1 MGFDLASVLKNVP
14 ESGTSDGRERIE
26 YIGLDKLR
34 DDPNNFYSLDGIEEL
49 AENIEFAGL
58 QQPVRVRRDAEHS
71 GEYIIVSG
79 HRRTAAMRKIVEDG
93 NKAFETVPC
102 IVEADGGSEA
112 LRELRLIYANSDTR
126 RMSSADISKQAER
139 VEALLYQLK
148 EEGVEF
154 PGRMRDHVAEACK
167 VSKSKLSRL
176 KVIRD
181 KLAPDIYAGYY
192 ERGKLPEDTAYE
204 LAKLPADTQRVIV
217 DRATRKD
224 RDDIRYLYSSRV
236 KDQGADIQRFSKMAC
251 RCEQGGPCVNVPNMV
266 DKLYSNG
273 RRGYTHCGSGCCYD
287 CDELAT
293 CSKCCSR
300 MAVVKAQKKAE
311 KKEAKA
317 AEAAVQAERDRPAVD
332 ALRLMW
338 SRMGEACKRAGV
350 DYNEVCDKAGIYGSL
365 PPRSATPLLDGGGK
379 LTADTW
385 PPFGCV
391 IGRDTIARLVK
402 LADLLGCSLDYL
414 FGRDV
419 PESGTSTAEPKW
431 QTGEPP
437 ENGNY
442 LVRYRAADDNETA
455 PDFTGICIY
464 YDGAWALP
472 TDAVV
477 TAWYRVPRKNN
488 SDCSEWR
495 EVVDATD

>member
-49 AENIEFAGL
+49 AGNIEFAGL

-192 ERGKLPEDTAYE
+192 DKGLIKEDPAYE
-204 LAKLPADTQRVIV
+204 LARLPVDVQRSII
-217 DRATRKD
+217 DRATRENRKD
-224 RDDIRYLYSSRV
+224 IKYLRADEIKNQG
-236 KDQGADIQRFSKMAC
+236 KDALRFNKMVC
-251 RCEQGGPCVNVPNMV
+251 RCEQGGTCVNVPNLME
-266 DKLYSNG
+266 KLYGANSW
-273 RRGYTHCGSGCCYD
+273 RGYQHCGYGCCYD
-287 CDELAT
+287 CDDLAT
-293 CSKCCSR
+293 CSKSCSR
-300 MAVVKAQKKAE
+300 MAAVKAQKKSE
-311 KKEAKA
+311 RKEAKA
-317 AEAAVQAERDRPAVD
+317 AEAAAQAERDRPKVD
-332 ALRLMW
+332 ALRFLW
-338 SRMGEACKRAGV
+338 NRMGEACKRAGV
-350 DYNEVCDKAGIYGSL
+350 DYNEVCDEAKLYGVVSHET
-365 PPRSATPLLDGGGK
+365 AEALLNGGGK
-379 LTADTW
+379 LEAGTW
-385 PPFGCV
+385 TPFGAS
-391 IGRDTIARLVK
+391 ITIHDVNHLVK

-419 PESGTSTAEPKW
+419 PESGTGTAEPRW
-431 QTGEPP
+431 IAGRPATDPETGEI
-437 ENGNY
+437 
-442 LVRYRAADDNETA
+442 V
-455 PDFTGICIY
+455 
-464 YDGAWALP
+464 
-472 TDAVV
+472 
-477 TAWYRVPRKNN
+477 
-488 SDCSEWR
+488 
-495 EVVDATD
+495 

>member
-26 YIGLDKLR
+26 YIGLDKLH

-79 HRRTAAMRKIVEDG
+79 HRRTAAMRKIVEEG

-251 RCEQGGPCVNVPNMV
+251 RCEQGGTCVNVPNLV

-273 RRGYTHCGSGCCYD
+273 WRGYTHCGSGCCYD
-287 CDELAT
+287 CDELTT
-293 CSKCCSR
+293 CSKGCSR
-300 MAVVKAQKKAE
+300 MAEVKAQKKAE

-317 AEAAVQAERDRPAVD
+317 AEAAAQAERDMPTVD

-379 LTADTW
+379 LEVSSR
-385 PPFGCV
+385 PPFGYV
-391 IGRDTIARLVK
+391 VSLRDIKVLVK

-419 PESGTSTAEPKW
+419 PESGTGTAEPKW

-437 ENGNY
+437 EDGEYIIRFDGPGEHGIDLARYKNGRFIGY
-442 LVRYRAADDNETA
+442 EVYTA
-455 PDFTGICIY
+455 IDWFP
-464 YDGAWALP
+464 LP
-472 TDAVV
+472 QD
-477 TAWYRVPRKNN
+477 R
-488 SDCSEWR
+488 
-495 EVVDATD
+495 

>member
-14 ESGTSDGRERIE
+14 DQGTSDGRERIE

-49 AENIEFAGL
+49 AGNIEFAGL

-204 LAKLPADTQRVIV
+204 LAKLPVDTQRVIV
-217 DRATRKD
+217 DRATQKD
-224 RDDIRYLYSSRV
+224 RDDIKYLYSSRV
-236 KDQGADIQRFSKMAC
+236 KSQGEDIKRFSKMVC
-251 RCEQGGPCVNVPNMV
+251 RCEQGGTCVNVPNLT

-273 RRGYTHCGSGCCYD
+273 WRGYTHCGSGCCYD

-300 MAVVKAQKKAE
+300 MAEVKVQRKAE
-311 KKEAKA
+311 RKEAKA
-317 AEAAVQAERDRPAVD
+317 AEAAAQAERDKPAVD

-338 SRMGEACKRAGV
+338 NRMGEACKRAGV
-350 DYNEVCDKAGIYGSL
+350 DYNEVCDEANIYSPL
-365 PPRSATPLLDGGGK
+365 PPQAAAPLLNGTGK
-379 LTADTW
+379 LTAATR
-385 PPFGCV
+385 PPFGYV
-391 IGRDTIARLVK
+391 IGRVGMAELVK

-419 PESGTSTAEPKW
+419 
-431 QTGEPP
+431 
-437 ENGNY
+437 
-442 LVRYRAADDNETA
+442 RYDIKIVTR
-455 PDFTGICIY
+455 
-464 YDGAWALP
+464 DGKQHKL
-472 TDAVV
+472 
-477 TAWYRVPRKNN
+477 
-488 SDCSEWR
+488 
-495 EVVDATD
+495 

>member
-26 YIGLDKLR
+26 YIGLDKLH

-79 HRRTAAMRKIVEDG
+79 HRRTAAMRK
-93 NKAFETVPC
+93 

-217 DRATRKD
+217 DRATQKN

-236 KDQGADIQRFSKMAC
+236 KEQGEDIQRFSKMVC
-251 RCEQGGPCVNVPNMV
+251 RCEQGGTCVNVPNMM

-273 RRGYTHCGSGCCYD
+273 WRGYTHCGSGCCYD

-350 DYNEVCDKAGIYGSL
+350 DYNEVCDKAGIYCPL
-365 PPRSATPLLDGGGK
+365 PPQSATPLLDGGGK
-379 LTADTW
+379 LTADTRL
-385 PPFGCV
+385 PFGYIV
-391 IGRDTIARLVK
+391 DRNTIAHLVK

-419 PESGTSTAEPKW
+419 PESGTGTAEPKW

-437 ENGNY
+437 EEGEY
-442 LVRYRAADDNETA
+442 LVKYRAADDDEA
-455 PDFTGICIY
+455 EYPDLSDVRTFCG
-464 YDGAWALP
+464 GVWSLP
-472 TDAVV
+472 ADAVV
-477 TAWYRVPRKNN
+477 TAWYRVPRK
-488 SDCSEWR
+488 R
-495 EVVDATD
+495 

>member
-26 YIGLDKLR
+26 YIGLDKLH

-204 LAKLPADTQRVIV
+204 LAKLPVDTQRVIV
-217 DRATRKD
+217 DRATQKD
-224 RDDIRYLYSSRV
+224 RDDIRYLYSSSV
-236 KDQGADIQRFSKMAC
+236 KNQGADIQRFSKMVC
-251 RCEQGGPCVNVPNMV
+251 RCEQGRTCVNVPNMV
-266 DKLYSNG
+266 DKLYSTG
-273 RRGYTHCGSGCCYD
+273 WRGYTHCGSGCCYD

-300 MAVVKAQKKAE
+300 MAEVKAQRKAE
-311 KKEAKA
+311 KKEVKA
-317 AEAAVQAERDRPAVD
+317 AETAAQAERDRPMID
-332 ALRLMW
+332 SLRLLW
-338 SRMGEACKRAGV
+338 NRMGEACKRAGV
-350 DYNEVCDKAGIYGSL
+350 NYEEICHKAGLCTVLS
-365 PPRSATPLLDGGGK
+365 RTPTDMRLNGEGPIK
-379 LTADTW
+379 ADDW
-385 PPFGCV
+385 PPFGSAV
-391 IGRDTIARLVK
+391 SIYNARSMVK

-419 PESGTSTAEPKW
+419 PESGSGTAEPKW
-431 QTGEPP
+431 IAGRPTKPGVYLTKFHPLDDDLLLADIQTVYADGSFSLGDVDVVAWYPIPP
-437 ENGNY
+437 E
-442 LVRYRAADDNETA
+442 V
-455 PDFTGICIY
+455 
-464 YDGAWALP
+464 
-472 TDAVV
+472 
-477 TAWYRVPRKNN
+477 
-488 SDCSEWR
+488 
-495 EVVDATD
+495 

>member
-14 ESGTSDGRERIE
+14 ESGTGDGRERIE
-26 YIGLDKLR
+26 YIGLDKLH

-49 AENIEFAGL
+49 AGNIEFAGL

-102 IVEADGGSEA
+102 IVEAEGGSEA

-217 DRATRKD
+217 DRATQKD

-236 KDQGADIQRFSKMAC
+236 KSQGEDIKRFSKMVC
-251 RCEQGGPCVNVPNMV
+251 RCEQGGTCVNVSNMV

-273 RRGYTHCGSGCCYD
+273 WRGYTHCGSGCCYD

-300 MAVVKAQKKAE
+300 MAEVKAQRKAE
-311 KKEAKA
+311 IKEAKA
-317 AEAAVQAERDRPAVD
+317 AEAAAQAEIDQPVID

-338 SRMGEACKRAGV
+338 NRMGEACKKAGV
-350 DYNEVCDKAGIYGSL
+350 DYNEVCDEADIYGPL
-365 PPRSATPLLDGGGK
+365 PPQKASPLLNGTGK
-379 LTADTW
+379 LTADSRS
-385 PPFGCV
+385 PFGYAVGSC
-391 IGRDTIARLVK
+391 DIARLVK

-419 PESGTSTAEPKW
+419 PESGTGTAEPKW

-437 ENGNY
+437 EDGEYIIRFDGPGEHGIDLARYKNGRFIGY
-442 LVRYRAADDNETA
+442 EVYTA
-455 PDFTGICIY
+455 IDWCP
-464 YDGAWALP
+464 LP
-472 TDAVV
+472 QD
-477 TAWYRVPRKNN
+477 R
-488 SDCSEWR
+488 
-495 EVVDATD
+495 

>member
-14 ESGTSDGRERIE
+14 DSGTSDGRERIE
-26 YIGLDKLR
+26 YIGLDRLH

-102 IVEADGGSEA
+102 IIEAEGGSEA

-204 LAKLPADTQRVIV
+204 LAKLPVDTQRVIV

-224 RDDIRYLYSSRV
+224 RDDIRYLYSNRV
-236 KDQGADIQRFSKMAC
+236 KDQGADIQRLSKMVC
-251 RCEQGGPCVNVPNMV
+251 RCEQGGTCINIPNLT

-273 RRGYTHCGSGCCYD
+273 WRGYSHCGSGCCYD

-300 MAVVKAQKKAE
+300 MAEVKAQKKAE
-311 KKEAKA
+311 RKEARA
-317 AEAAVQAERDRPAVD
+317 AEAAAQAKRDKPKID
-332 ALRLMW
+332 ALRFLW
-338 SRMGEACKRAGV
+338 NRMGEACKRAGV
-350 DYNEVCDKAGIYGSL
+350 DYNETCDDAKLYGVVSRETAESL
-365 PPRSATPLLDGGGK
+365 LNGSGK
-379 LTADTW
+379 LEASSWT
-385 PPFGCV
+385 PFGTSITV
-391 IGRDTIARLVK
+391 HDVNHLVK

-419 PESGTSTAEPKW
+419 PESGTGTAEPKW
-431 QTGEPP
+431 IAGRPTKPGVYLTKFHPLDDDLVLADVQTVYADGSFSLGDVEVVAWYPIPP
-437 ENGNY
+437 E
-442 LVRYRAADDNETA
+442 V
-455 PDFTGICIY
+455 
-464 YDGAWALP
+464 
-472 TDAVV
+472 
-477 TAWYRVPRKNN
+477 
-488 SDCSEWR
+488 
-495 EVVDATD
+495 

>member
-14 ESGTSDGRERIE
+14 DSGTGDGRERIE
-26 YIGLDKLR
+26 YIGLDKLH
-34 DDPNNFYSLDGIEEL
+34 DDPNNFYSLDGIEGL

-112 LRELRLIYANSDTR
+112 LRELRLIYANSNTR
-126 RMSSADISKQAER
+126 LMTSADISKQAER

-154 PGRMRDHVAEACK
+154 PGRMRDHVAKACK

-236 KDQGADIQRFSKMAC
+236 KEQGEDIQRFSKMVC
-251 RCEQGGPCVNVPNMV
+251 RCEQGGTCVNVPNLM
-266 DKLYSNG
+266 DKLYDTRG
-273 RRGYTHCGSGCCYD
+273 WRGYTHCGSSCCYD

-300 MAVVKAQKKAE
+300 MAAVKAQKKAE
-311 KKEAKA
+311 RKEAKA
-317 AEAAVQAERDRPAVD
+317 AETAAQAERDRPKVD
-332 ALRLMW
+332 ALRLLW
-338 SRMGEACKRAGV
+338 NRMGEACKRAGV
-350 DYNEVCDKAGIYGSL
+350 DYTEVCSEADIYSPL
-365 PPRSATPLLDGGGK
+365 PPKDATALLNGAGK
-379 LTADTW
+379 LAVDGR
-385 PPFGCV
+385 PPFGYV
-391 IGRDTIARLVK
+391 VSLRDIKVLVK

-419 PESGTSTAEPKW
+419 PESGAGTAEPKW
-431 QTGEPP
+431 IAGRPTKPGVYLTKFHPLDDDLVLADVQTVYADGSFSLGDVDVIAWYPIPP
-437 ENGNY
+437 E
-442 LVRYRAADDNETA
+442 V
-455 PDFTGICIY
+455 
-464 YDGAWALP
+464 
-472 TDAVV
+472 
-477 TAWYRVPRKNN
+477 
-488 SDCSEWR
+488 
-495 EVVDATD
+495 

>member
-14 ESGTSDGRERIE
+14 DSGTNDGRERIE
-26 YIGLDKLR
+26 YIGLDKLH

-192 ERGKLPEDTAYE
+192 EKGKLPEDTAYE
-204 LAKLPADTQRVIV
+204 LAKLPVDTQRVIV

-224 RDDIRYLYSSRV
+224 RDDIRYLYSNRV

-251 RCEQGGPCVNVPNMV
+251 RCEQGGTCVNVPNMV

-273 RRGYTHCGSGCCYD
+273 WRGYTHCGSGCCYD

-300 MAVVKAQKKAE
+300 MAEAKAQKKTE

-317 AEAAVQAERDRPAVD
+317 AEAAAQAERDRPAVD
-332 ALRLMW
+332 ALRLLW
-338 SRMGEACKRAGV
+338 NRMGEACKSAGL
-350 DYNEVCDKAGIYGSL
+350 DYNEVCDKAGIYCPL
-365 PPRSATPLLDGGGK
+365 PPQSATPLLDGGGK
-379 LTADTW
+379 LTADTR
-385 PPFGCV
+385 PPFGYFV
-391 IGRDTIARLVK
+391 DRNAIAHLVK
-402 LADLLGCSLDYL
+402 LADLLDCSLDYL
-414 FGRDV
+414 FGRNV
-419 PESGTSTAEPKW
+419 PYSGTGTNYFCAD
-431 QTGEPP
+431 GE
-437 ENGNY
+437 
-442 LVRYRAADDNETA
+442 
-455 PDFTGICIY
+455 
-464 YDGAWALP
+464 
-472 TDAVV
+472 
-477 TAWYRVPRKNN
+477 RKNG
-488 SDCSEWR
+488 
-495 EVVDATD
+495 

>member
-14 ESGTSDGRERIE
+14 DQGTSDGRERIE
-26 YIGLDKLR
+26 YIGLDKLH

-49 AENIEFAGL
+49 AGNIEFAGL

-192 ERGKLPEDTAYE
+192 EKGLIKEDPAYE
-204 LAKLPADTQRVIV
+204 LARLPVDVQHSIV
-217 DRATRKD
+217 DRATRTD
-224 RDDIRYLYSSRV
+224 RRGIRYLGADKI
-236 KDQGADIQRFSKMAC
+236 KDQGKDIKRFSKMAC
-251 RCEQGGPCVNVPNMV
+251 RCEQGGTCVNVPNML

-273 RRGYTHCGSGCCYD
+273 WRGYTHCGSGCCYD
-287 CDELAT
+287 CNELAT

-300 MAVVKAQKKAE
+300 MAEVKAQQKAE
-311 KKEAKA
+311 RKEAKA
-317 AEAAVQAERDRPAVD
+317 ASDAAQAERDRPKVD

-338 SRMGEACKRAGV
+338 SRMGEACKQAGV
-350 DYNEVCDKAGIYGSL
+350 DYNEVCDKADIYGPL
-365 PPRSATPLLDGGGK
+365 FPQNATPLLNGTGK
-379 LTADTW
+379 LTADTR
-385 PPFGCV
+385 PPFGYV
-391 IGRDTIARLVK
+391 IGREGIASLVK

-419 PESGTSTAEPKW
+419 PESGTAAAEPKW
-431 QTGEPP
+431 IAGRPTKPGVYLTKFHPLDDDLVLADIQTVYADGSFSLGDVDVVAWYPIPP
-437 ENGNY
+437 E
-442 LVRYRAADDNETA
+442 V
-455 PDFTGICIY
+455 
-464 YDGAWALP
+464 
-472 TDAVV
+472 
-477 TAWYRVPRKNN
+477 
-488 SDCSEWR
+488 
-495 EVVDATD
+495 

>member
-14 ESGTSDGRERIE
+14 DSGTSDGRERIE

-176 KVIRD
+176 KVIRN

-192 ERGKLPEDTAYE
+192 EKGKLPEDTAYE
-204 LAKLPADTQRVIV
+204 LAKLPAGVQRDIV

-236 KDQGADIQRFSKMAC
+236 KEQGKDIQRLSKMVC
-251 RCEQGGPCVNVPNMV
+251 RCEQGGTCVNVPNMV

-273 RRGYTHCGSGCCYD
+273 WRGYTHCDSGCCYD

-300 MAVVKAQKKAE
+300 MAGVKAQRKAE
-311 KKEAKA
+311 RKEAKA
-317 AEAAVQAERDRPAVD
+317 ASDAAQAERDRPKVD

-350 DYNEVCDKAGIYGSL
+350 NYEEICHKAGLCTVLS
-365 PPRSATPLLDGGGK
+365 RTPTDMRLNGEGPIK
-379 LTADTW
+379 ADDW
-385 PPFGCV
+385 PPFGSAV
-391 IGRDTIARLVK
+391 SIYNARRMVK

-419 PESGTSTAEPKW
+419 PDSGTGTAEPKW
-431 QTGEPP
+431 IAGRPTKPGVYLTKFHPLDDDLVLADIQTVYADGSFSLGDVDVVAWYPIPP
-437 ENGNY
+437 E
-442 LVRYRAADDNETA
+442 V
-455 PDFTGICIY
+455 
-464 YDGAWALP
+464 
-472 TDAVV
+472 
-477 TAWYRVPRKNN
+477 
-488 SDCSEWR
+488 
-495 EVVDATD
+495 

>member
-14 ESGTSDGRERIE
+14 DSGTNDGRERIE
-26 YIGLDKLR
+26 YIGLDKLH
-34 DDPNNFYSLDGIEEL
+34 DDPNNFYSLDGIKEL

-93 NKAFETVPC
+93 NKTFETVPC

-192 ERGKLPEDTAYE
+192 EKGLIKEDPAYE
-204 LAKLPADTQRVIV
+204 LARLPVDVQHSIV
-217 DRATRKD
+217 DRATRAD
-224 RDDIRYLYSSRV
+224 RRNIKYL
-236 KDQGADIQRFSKMAC
+236 GADKVKNQGKDIARFSKMAC
-251 RCEQGGPCVNVPNMV
+251 RCEQGGTCINIPNLT

-273 RRGYTHCGSGCCYD
+273 WRGYSHCGSGCCYD

-300 MAVVKAQKKAE
+300 MAEVKAQKKAE
-311 KKEAKA
+311 RKEARA
-317 AEAAVQAERDRPAVD
+317 AEAAAQAKRDKPKID
-332 ALRLMW
+332 ALRFLW
-338 SRMGEACKRAGV
+338 NRMGEACKRAGV
-350 DYNEVCDKAGIYGSL
+350 DYNETCDDAKLYGVVSRETAESL
-365 PPRSATPLLDGGGK
+365 LNGSGK
-379 LTADTW
+379 LEASSWT
-385 PPFGCV
+385 PFGTSITV
-391 IGRDTIARLVK
+391 HDVNHLVK

-419 PESGTSTAEPKW
+419 PESGTGTAEPKW
-431 QTGEPP
+431 IAGRPTKPGVYLTKFHPLDDDLVLADVQTVYADGSFSLGDVEVVAWYPIPP
-437 ENGNY
+437 E
-442 LVRYRAADDNETA
+442 V
-455 PDFTGICIY
+455 
-464 YDGAWALP
+464 
-472 TDAVV
+472 
-477 TAWYRVPRKNN
+477 
-488 SDCSEWR
+488 
-495 EVVDATD
+495 

>member
-14 ESGTSDGRERIE
+14 DSGTNDGRERIE
-26 YIGLDKLR
+26 YIGLDKLH

-102 IVEADGGSEA
+102 IVEAEGGSEA

-236 KDQGADIQRFSKMAC
+236 KDQGTDIQRFSKMAC
-251 RCEQGGPCVNVPNMV
+251 RCEQGGTCVNVPNLV

-273 RRGYTHCGSGCCYD
+273 WRGYTHCGSGCCYD

-300 MAVVKAQKKAE
+300 MAGVKVQKKAE

-317 AEAAVQAERDRPAVD
+317 AEAAAQAERDRPAVD
-332 ALRLMW
+332 ALRLLW
-338 SRMGEACKRAGV
+338 NRMGEACKRAGV
-350 DYNEVCDKAGIYGSL
+350 DYNEVCGKAGIYATL
-365 PPRSATPLLDGGGK
+365 PPKYATPLLDGGGK
-379 LTADTW
+379 LTADTRL
-385 PPFGCV
+385 PFGYV
-391 IGRDTIARLVK
+391 VGRDGISSLVK
-402 LADLLGCSLDYL
+402 LAELLGCSLDYL

-419 PESGTSTAEPKW
+419 PESGTGTAKPKW

-437 ENGNY
+437 EEGEY
-442 LVRYRAADDNETA
+442 LVRYRAADDETES
-455 PDFTGICIY
+455 PDFSDVRTFCG
-464 YDGAWALP
+464 GVWSLP
-472 TDAVV
+472 ADSVV
-477 TAWYRVPRKNN
+477 TAWYRVPWKR
-488 SDCSEWR
+488 
-495 EVVDATD
+495 

>member
-26 YIGLDKLR
+26 YIGLDRLH
-34 DDPNNFYSLDGIEEL
+34 DDPNNFYSLEGIKEL

-93 NKAFETVPC
+93 NKTFETVPC

-217 DRATRKD
+217 DRATQKD

-236 KDQGADIQRFSKMAC
+236 KDQGEDIQRLSKMVC
-251 RCEQGGPCVNVPNMV
+251 RCEQGGTCVNVPNMV
-266 DKLYSNG
+266 DKLYSTG
-273 RRGYTHCGSGCCYD
+273 WRGYTHCGSGCCYD

-300 MAVVKAQKKAE
+300 MAEVKAQRKAE
-311 KKEAKA
+311 KKEVKA
-317 AEAAVQAERDRPAVD
+317 AETAAQAERDRPMID
-332 ALRLMW
+332 SLRLLW
-338 SRMGEACKRAGV
+338 NRMGEACKRAGV
-350 DYNEVCDKAGIYGSL
+350 NYEEICHKAGLCTVLS
-365 PPRSATPLLDGGGK
+365 RTPTDMRLNGEGPIK
-379 LTADTW
+379 ADDW
-385 PPFGCV
+385 PPFGSAV
-391 IGRDTIARLVK
+391 SIYNARSMVK

-419 PESGTSTAEPKW
+419 PESGSGTAEPKW
-431 QTGEPP
+431 IAGRPTKPGVYLTKFHPLDDDLLLADIQTVYADGSFSLGDVDVVAWYPIPP
-437 ENGNY
+437 E
-442 LVRYRAADDNETA
+442 V
-455 PDFTGICIY
+455 
-464 YDGAWALP
+464 
-472 TDAVV
+472 
-477 TAWYRVPRKNN
+477 
-488 SDCSEWR
+488 
-495 EVVDATD
+495 

>member
-14 ESGTSDGRERIE
+14 ESGTNDGRERIE

-58 QQPVRVRRDAEHS
+58 QQPVRVRRDAEHI

-192 ERGKLPEDTAYE
+192 EKGLIKEDPAYE
-204 LAKLPADTQRVIV
+204 LARLPVDVQHSIV
-217 DRATRKD
+217 DRATRAD
-224 RDDIRYLYSSRV
+224 RRNIKYLGADKV
-236 KDQGADIQRFSKMAC
+236 KDQGKDIARFSKMAC
-251 RCEQGGPCVNVPNMV
+251 RCEQGGTCVNVPNLM

-273 RRGYTHCGSGCCYD
+273 WRGYTHCGSGCCYD
-287 CDELAT
+287 CNELAT

-300 MAVVKAQKKAE
+300 MAEVKAQKKAE

-338 SRMGEACKRAGV
+338 NRMGEACKRAGV
-350 DYNEVCDKAGIYGSL
+350 DYNEVCDKAGIYCPL
-365 PPRSATPLLDGGGK
+365 PPQSATPLLDGGGK
-379 LTADTW
+379 LTADTRL
-385 PPFGCV
+385 PFGYIV
-391 IGRDTIARLVK
+391 DRNTIAHLVK

-419 PESGTSTAEPKW
+419 PESGTGTAEPKW
-431 QTGEPP
+431 IAGRPTKPGVYLTKFHPLDDDLVMADIQTVYADGSFSLGDVDVVAWYPIPP
-437 ENGNY
+437 E
-442 LVRYRAADDNETA
+442 V
-455 PDFTGICIY
+455 
-464 YDGAWALP
+464 
-472 TDAVV
+472 
-477 TAWYRVPRKNN
+477 
-488 SDCSEWR
+488 
-495 EVVDATD
+495 

>member
-14 ESGTSDGRERIE
+14 DSGTSDGRERIE
-26 YIGLDKLR
+26 YIGLDKLH

-192 ERGKLPEDTAYE
+192 EKGLIKEDPAYE
-204 LAKLPADTQRVIV
+204 LARLPIDVQHSIV
-217 DRATRKD
+217 DRATRAD
-224 RDDIRYLYSSRV
+224 RRDIRYLGADKI
-236 KDQGADIQRFSKMAC
+236 KDQGKDIKRFSKMAC
-251 RCEQGGPCVNVPNMV
+251 RCEQGGTCVNVPNMV

-273 RRGYTHCGSGCCYD
+273 WRGYTHCGSGCCYD

-300 MAVVKAQKKAE
+300 MAEVKAQKKAE

-317 AEAAVQAERDRPAVD
+317 AEAAAQAERDRPAVD
-332 ALRLMW
+332 ALRLLW
-338 SRMGEACKRAGV
+338 NRMGEACKRAGV
-350 DYNEVCDKAGIYGSL
+350 EYGEVCDEAHIYGPL
-365 PPRSATPLLDGGGK
+365 PPQSATPLLDGGGK
-379 LTADTW
+379 LTADTR
-385 PPFGCV
+385 PPFGYV
-391 IGRDTIARLVK
+391 IGREGMANLVK

-419 PESGTSTAEPKW
+419 PESGTGTAEPKW

-437 ENGNY
+437 EDGEYVVWAESPDEDAGYTDIAVYENGRWCGY
-442 LVRYRAADDNETA
+442 TAA
-455 PDFTGICIY
+455 
-464 YDGAWALP
+464 GA
-472 TDAVV
+472 T
-477 TAWYRVPRKNN
+477 YRVVGWWPMPQ
-488 SDCSEWR
+488 DG
-495 EVVDATD
+495 

>member
-14 ESGTSDGRERIE
+14 DSGTSDGRERIE
-26 YIGLDKLR
+26 YIGLDKLH
-34 DDPNNFYSLDGIEEL
+34 DDPNNFYSLDGIEGL

-93 NKAFETVPC
+93 NTAFETVPC
-102 IVEADGGSEA
+102 IVEAEGGSEA

-192 ERGKLPEDTAYE
+192 EKGLIKEDPAYE
-204 LAKLPADTQRVIV
+204 LARLPVDVQHSIV
-217 DRATRKD
+217 DRATRAD
-224 RDDIRYLYSSRV
+224 RRNIKYLGADKV
-236 KDQGADIQRFSKMAC
+236 KDQGKDIARFSKMAC
-251 RCEQGGPCVNVPNMV
+251 RCEQGGTCINIPNLT

-273 RRGYTHCGSGCCYD
+273 WRGYSHCGSGCCYD

-300 MAVVKAQKKAE
+300 MAEVKAQKKAE
-311 KKEAKA
+311 RKEAKA
-317 AEAAVQAERDRPAVD
+317 AEAAAQAERDRPAVD

-338 SRMGEACKRAGV
+338 NRMGEACKQAGV
-350 DYNEVCDKAGIYGSL
+350 DYNEICDEADIYGPL
-365 PPRSATPLLDGGGK
+365 PPQKASPLLNGTGK
-379 LTADTW
+379 LTADSRS
-385 PPFGCV
+385 PFGYAVGSC
-391 IGRDTIARLVK
+391 DIARLVK

-419 PESGTSTAEPKW
+419 PESGTGTAEPKW

-437 ENGNY
+437 EDGEYIIRFDGPGEHGIDLARYKNGRFIGY
-442 LVRYRAADDNETA
+442 EVYTA
-455 PDFTGICIY
+455 IDWCP
-464 YDGAWALP
+464 LP
-472 TDAVV
+472 QD
-477 TAWYRVPRKNN
+477 R
-488 SDCSEWR
+488 
-495 EVVDATD
+495 

>member
-26 YIGLDKLR
+26 YIGLDKLH

-192 ERGKLPEDTAYE
+192 EKGLIKEDPAYE

-224 RDDIRYLYSSRV
+224 RDAIRYLYSNRV
-236 KDQGADIQRFSKMAC
+236 KDQGEDIQRLSKMVC
-251 RCEQGGPCVNVPNMV
+251 RCEQGGTCVNVPNMV

-273 RRGYTHCGSGCCYD
+273 WRGYTHCGSGCCYD

-300 MAVVKAQKKAE
+300 MAEVKAQKKAE
-311 KKEAKA
+311 RKEARA
-317 AEAAVQAERDRPAVD
+317 AEAAAQAKRDKPKID
-332 ALRLMW
+332 ALRFLW
-338 SRMGEACKRAGV
+338 NRMGEACKRAGV
-350 DYNEVCDKAGIYGSL
+350 DYNETCDDAKLYGVVSRETAESL
-365 PPRSATPLLDGGGK
+365 LNGSGK
-379 LTADTW
+379 LEASSWT
-385 PPFGCV
+385 PFGTSITV
-391 IGRDTIARLVK
+391 HDVNHLVK

-419 PESGTSTAEPKW
+419 PESGTGTAEPKW

-437 ENGNY
+437 EDGNY
-442 LVRYRAADDNETA
+442 LVSYRAADDDETEY
-455 PDFTGICIY
+455 PDLSDVRTFCG
-464 YDGAWALP
+464 GVWSLP
-472 TDAVV
+472 ADAVV
-477 TAWYRVPRKNN
+477 TAWYRVPRK
-488 SDCSEWR
+488 R
-495 EVVDATD
+495 

>member
-14 ESGTSDGRERIE
+14 DSGTCDGRERIE
-26 YIGLDKLR
+26 YIGLDKLH
-34 DDPNNFYSLDGIEEL
+34 DDPKNFYSLDGIKEL

-93 NKAFETVPC
+93 NKVFEAVPC
-102 IVEADGGSEA
+102 IVEAEGGSEA

-192 ERGKLPEDTAYE
+192 EKGLIKEDPAYE
-204 LAKLPADTQRVIV
+204 LARLPVDVQHSIV
-217 DRATRKD
+217 DRATRAD
-224 RDDIRYLYSSRV
+224 RRNIKYLGADKV
-236 KDQGADIQRFSKMAC
+236 KDQGKDIARFSKMAC
-251 RCEQGGPCVNVPNMV
+251 RCEQGGTCINIPNLT

-273 RRGYTHCGSGCCYD
+273 WRGYSHCGSGCCYD

-300 MAVVKAQKKAE
+300 MAEVKAQKKAE
-311 KKEAKA
+311 RKEARA
-317 AEAAVQAERDRPAVD
+317 AEAAAQAKRDKPKID
-332 ALRLMW
+332 ALRFLW
-338 SRMGEACKRAGV
+338 NRMGEACKRAGV
-350 DYNEVCDKAGIYGSL
+350 DYNETCDDAKLYGVVSRETAESL
-365 PPRSATPLLDGGGK
+365 LNGSGK
-379 LTADTW
+379 LEASSWT
-385 PPFGCV
+385 PFGTSITV
-391 IGRDTIARLVK
+391 HDVNHLVK

-419 PESGTSTAEPKW
+419 PESGTGTAEPKW
-431 QTGEPP
+431 IAGRPTKPGVYLTKFHPLDDDLVLADVQTVYADGSFSLGDVEVVAWYPIPP
-437 ENGNY
+437 E
-442 LVRYRAADDNETA
+442 V
-455 PDFTGICIY
+455 
-464 YDGAWALP
+464 
-472 TDAVV
+472 
-477 TAWYRVPRKNN
+477 
-488 SDCSEWR
+488 
-495 EVVDATD
+495 

>member
-14 ESGTSDGRERIE
+14 DSGTSDGRERIE
-26 YIGLDKLR
+26 YIGLDKLH

-181 KLAPDIYAGYY
+181 RLAPDIYAGYY

-217 DRATRKD
+217 DRATQKD

-236 KDQGADIQRFSKMAC
+236 KDQGADLQRFSKMAC
-251 RCEQGGPCVNVPNMV
+251 RCEQGGTCVNVPNMV

-273 RRGYTHCGSGCCYD
+273 WRGYTHCGSGCCYD

-300 MAVVKAQKKAE
+300 MAGVKAQKKAE

-317 AEAAVQAERDRPAVD
+317 AETAVQAERDRPMID

-338 SRMGEACKRAGV
+338 NRMGEACKRAGV

-379 LTADTW
+379 LTADIW

-391 IGRDTIARLVK
+391 ISRNAIAHLVK

-419 PESGTSTAEPKW
+419 PESGTDTAEPKW

-437 ENGNY
+437 EDGEY
-442 LVRYRAADDNETA
+442 LVRYRAADDDGTEY
-455 PDFTGICIY
+455 PDLSDVRTFCG
-464 YDGAWALP
+464 GVWSLLA
-472 TDAVV
+472 DAVV
-477 TAWYRVPRKNN
+477 TAWYRVPRK
-488 SDCSEWR
+488 R
-495 EVVDATD
+495 

>member
-14 ESGTSDGRERIE
+14 ESGTNDGRERIE
-26 YIGLDKLR
+26 YIGLDKLH

-93 NKAFETVPC
+93 NKAFEAVPC
-102 IVEADGGSEA
+102 IVEAEGGSEA

-204 LAKLPADTQRVIV
+204 LAKLSVDTQRVIV
-217 DRATRKD
+217 DRATQKD
-224 RDDIRYLYSSRV
+224 RVDIKFLHSSKV
-236 KDQGADIQRFSKMAC
+236 KSQGEDIQRFSKMVC
-251 RCEQGGPCVNVPNMV
+251 RCEQGGTCVNVPNMM

-273 RRGYTHCGSGCCYD
+273 WRGYTHCGSGCCYD

-293 CSKCCSR
+293 CSTCCSR
-300 MAVVKAQKKAE
+300 MAGVKAQKKAE

-317 AEAAVQAERDRPAVD
+317 KAEEEAAEREAAEAAAQAERDRPMID
-332 ALRLMW
+332 SLRLLW
-338 SRMGEACKRAGV
+338 NRMGEACKRAGV
-350 DYNEVCDKAGIYGSL
+350 NYEEICHKAGLCTVLS
-365 PPRSATPLLDGGGK
+365 RTPTDMRLNGEGPIK
-379 LTADTW
+379 ADDW
-385 PPFGCV
+385 PPFGSAV
-391 IGRDTIARLVK
+391 SIYNARSMVK

-419 PESGTSTAEPKW
+419 PESGTGTAEPKW

-437 ENGNY
+437 EDGNY
-442 LVRYRAADDNETA
+442 LVRYRAADDETES
-455 PDFTGICIY
+455 PDFSDVRTFCG
-464 YDGAWALP
+464 GVWSLP
-472 TDAVV
+472 ADAVV
-477 TAWYRVPRKNN
+477 TAWYRVPRG
-488 SDCSEWR
+488 R
-495 EVVDATD
+495 

>member
-14 ESGTSDGRERIE
+14 ESGTNDGRERIE
-26 YIGLDKLR
+26 YIGLDKLH

-49 AENIEFAGL
+49 AGNIEFAGL

-181 KLAPDIYAGYY
+181 KLAPEIFDDYY
-192 ERGKLPEDTAYE
+192 ETGLLQESPAYE
-204 LAKLPADTQRVIV
+204 LAKLPVADQLDIV
-217 DRATRKD
+217 GRATRKD
-224 RDDIRYLYSSRV
+224 RSGIRYLY
-236 KDQGADIQRFSKMAC
+236 ANDIQRQAADIKRINKMAC
-251 RCEQGGPCVNVPNMV
+251 RCEQGGTCINTSKMI
-266 DKLYSNG
+266 DRLYADG
-273 RRGYTHCGSGCCYD
+273 DRGYSHCGSGCCYD
-287 CDELAT
+287 CEKLAS
-293 CSKCCSR
+293 CSKSCSR
-300 MAVVKAQKKAE
+300 MAAVKAQRKAE
-311 KKEAKA
+311 AKEAKA
-317 AEAAVQAERDRPAVD
+317 EAEEDAAKREAAEAAAQAERDKPAVD
-332 ALRLMW
+332 ALRLLW

-350 DYNEVCDKAGIYGSL
+350 NYEEICHKAGLCTVLS
-365 PPRSATPLLDGGGK
+365 RTPTDMRLNGEGPIK
-379 LTADTW
+379 ADDW
-385 PPFGCV
+385 PPFGSAV
-391 IGRDTIARLVK
+391 SIYNARRMVK

-419 PESGTSTAEPKW
+419 PEEGTGTAEPRWIAGRPTKPGVYLTKFHPLDDDLVLADI
-431 QTGEPP
+431 QTVYADGSFSLGDVNVVAWYPIPP
-437 ENGNY
+437 E
-442 LVRYRAADDNETA
+442 V
-455 PDFTGICIY
+455 
-464 YDGAWALP
+464 
-472 TDAVV
+472 
-477 TAWYRVPRKNN
+477 
-488 SDCSEWR
+488 
-495 EVVDATD
+495 

>member
-14 ESGTSDGRERIE
+14 ESGTGDGRERIE

-34 DDPNNFYSLDGIEEL
+34 DNPNNFYSLDGIEEL

-204 LAKLPADTQRVIV
+204 LAKLPVDTQRVIV

-224 RDDIRYLYSSRV
+224 RDDIRYLYSNRV

-251 RCEQGGPCVNVPNMV
+251 RCEQGGTCVNVPNMV

-273 RRGYTHCGSGCCYD
+273 WRGYTHCGSGCCYD

-300 MAVVKAQKKAE
+300 MAEAKAQKKTE

-317 AEAAVQAERDRPAVD
+317 AEAAAQAERDRPAVD
-332 ALRLMW
+332 ALRLLW
-338 SRMGEACKRAGV
+338 NRMGEACKSAGV
-350 DYNEVCDKAGIYGSL
+350 DYNEVCDKAGIYCPL
-365 PPRSATPLLDGGGK
+365 PPQSATPLLDGGGK
-379 LTADTW
+379 LTADTR
-385 PPFGCV
+385 PPFGYFV
-391 IGRDTIARLVK
+391 DRNAIAHLVK
-402 LADLLGCSLDYL
+402 LADLLDCSLDYL

-419 PESGTSTAEPKW
+419 PESGTGTNYFCAD
-431 QTGEPP
+431 GE
-437 ENGNY
+437 
-442 LVRYRAADDNETA
+442 
-455 PDFTGICIY
+455 
-464 YDGAWALP
+464 
-472 TDAVV
+472 
-477 TAWYRVPRKNN
+477 RKNG
-488 SDCSEWR
+488 
-495 EVVDATD
+495 

>member
-14 ESGTSDGRERIE
+14 DSGTNDGRERIE

-79 HRRTAAMRKIVEDG
+79 HRRTAAMRRIVEDG
-93 NKAFETVPC
+93 NKTFETVPC

-217 DRATRKD
+217 DRATRD
-224 RDDIRYLYSSRV
+224 GRQNIQYLYAAKV
-236 KDQGADIQRFSKMAC
+236 EDQGKDIARFSKMAC
-251 RCEQGGPCVNVPNMV
+251 RCEQGGTCINVPNLM
-266 DKLYSNG
+266 DKLYDT
-273 RRGYTHCGSGCCYD
+273 RGWREYTHCGSGCCYD

-300 MAVVKAQKKAE
+300 MAAVKAQRKAE
-311 KKEAKA
+311 IKEAKA
-317 AEAAVQAERDRPAVD
+317 AEAAAQAERDMPKVD
-332 ALRLMW
+332 ALRLLW
-338 SRMGEACKRAGV
+338 NRMGEACKRAGV
-350 DYNEVCDKAGIYGSL
+350 EYGEVCDEAHIYGPL
-365 PPRSATPLLDGGGK
+365 PPQSATPLLDGGGK
-379 LTADTW
+379 LTADTR
-385 PPFGCV
+385 PPFGYV
-391 IGRDTIARLVK
+391 IGRDGISSLVK
-402 LADLLGCSLDYL
+402 LAELLGCSLDYL

-419 PESGTSTAEPKW
+419 PESGTGTAEPKW

-437 ENGNY
+437 EDGEY
-442 LVRYRAADDNETA
+442 LVRYRAADDDEA
-455 PDFTGICIY
+455 EYPDLSDVRTFCG
-464 YDGAWALP
+464 GVWSLP
-472 TDAVV
+472 ADAVV
-477 TAWYRVPRKNN
+477 TAWYRVPR
-488 SDCSEWR
+488 R
-495 EVVDATD
+495 R

>member
-14 ESGTSDGRERIE
+14 DSGTNDGRERIE
-26 YIGLDKLR
+26 YIGLDKLH
-34 DDPNNFYSLDGIEEL
+34 DDPNNFYSLDGIKEL

-192 ERGKLPEDTAYE
+192 EKGLIKEDPAYE
-204 LAKLPADTQRVIV
+204 LARLPVDVQHSIV
-217 DRATRKD
+217 DRATRAD
-224 RDDIRYLYSSRV
+224 RRNIKYLGADKV
-236 KDQGADIQRFSKMAC
+236 KDQGKDIARFSKMAC
-251 RCEQGGPCVNVPNMV
+251 RCEQGGTCINIPNLT

-273 RRGYTHCGSGCCYD
+273 WRGYSHCGSGCCYD

-300 MAVVKAQKKAE
+300 MAEVKAQKKAE
-311 KKEAKA
+311 RKEARA
-317 AEAAVQAERDRPAVD
+317 AEAAAQAKRDKPKID
-332 ALRLMW
+332 ALRFLW
-338 SRMGEACKRAGV
+338 NRMGEACKRAGV
-350 DYNEVCDKAGIYGSL
+350 DYNETCDDAKLYGVVSRETAESL
-365 PPRSATPLLDGGGK
+365 LNGSGK
-379 LTADTW
+379 LEASSWT
-385 PPFGCV
+385 PFGTSITV
-391 IGRDTIARLVK
+391 HDVNHLVK

-419 PESGTSTAEPKW
+419 PESGTGTAEPKW
-431 QTGEPP
+431 IAGRPTKPGVYLTKFHPLDDDLVLADVQTVYADGSFSLGDVEVVAWYPIPP
-437 ENGNY
+437 E
-442 LVRYRAADDNETA
+442 V
-455 PDFTGICIY
+455 
-464 YDGAWALP
+464 
-472 TDAVV
+472 
-477 TAWYRVPRKNN
+477 
-488 SDCSEWR
+488 
-495 EVVDATD
+495 

>member
-14 ESGTSDGRERIE
+14 DSGTSDGRERIE
-26 YIGLDKLR
+26 YIGLDRLH

-49 AENIEFAGL
+49 AGNIEFAGL

-102 IVEADGGSEA
+102 IVEAEGGSEA

-126 RMSSADISKQAER
+126 RMSSADLSKQAER

-154 PGRMRDHVAEACK
+154 PGRMRDHVAAACK

-192 ERGKLPEDTAYE
+192 EKGKLPEDTAYT
-204 LAKLPADTQRVIV
+204 LAKLPVGVQRDIV
-217 DRATRKD
+217 DRATRD
-224 RDDIRYLYSSRV
+224 GRQNIQYLYAAKV
-236 KDQGADIQRFSKMAC
+236 EDQGKDIARFSKMAC
-251 RCEQGGPCVNVPNMV
+251 RCEQGGTCINAPNLM
-266 DKLYSNG
+266 DKLYDTRG
-273 RRGYTHCGSGCCYD
+273 WRGYTHCGSGCCYD

-300 MAVVKAQKKAE
+300 MAAVKAQRKAE
-311 KKEAKA
+311 IKEAKA
-317 AEAAVQAERDRPAVD
+317 AETAAQAERDRPKVD
-332 ALRLMW
+332 ALRLLW
-338 SRMGEACKRAGV
+338 NRMGEACKRAGV
-350 DYNEVCDKAGIYGSL
+350 DYTEVCSEADIYSPL
-365 PPRSATPLLDGGGK
+365 PPKDATALLNGAGK
-379 LTADTW
+379 LAVDSR
-385 PPFGCV
+385 PPFGYV
-391 IGRDTIARLVK
+391 VSFRDIKVLVK

-419 PESGTSTAEPKW
+419 PEAGTGTAEPKW
-431 QTGEPP
+431 IAGRPTKPGVYLTKFCPLDDDLVLADIQTVYADGSFSLGDVNVVAWYPIPP
-437 ENGNY
+437 E
-442 LVRYRAADDNETA
+442 V
-455 PDFTGICIY
+455 
-464 YDGAWALP
+464 
-472 TDAVV
+472 
-477 TAWYRVPRKNN
+477 
-488 SDCSEWR
+488 
-495 EVVDATD
+495 

>member
-14 ESGTSDGRERIE
+14 DSGTSDGRERIE

-34 DDPNNFYSLDGIEEL
+34 DDPNNFYSLDGIKEL

-217 DRATRKD
+217 DRATQKD

-236 KDQGADIQRFSKMAC
+236 KDQGSDIQRFSKMAC
-251 RCEQGGPCVNVPNMV
+251 RCEQGGTCVNVPNMV

-273 RRGYTHCGSGCCYD
+273 WRGYTHCGSGCCYD
-287 CDELAT
+287 CNELAT

-300 MAVVKAQKKAE
+300 MAEVKAQRKAE
-311 KKEAKA
+311 RKEAKA

-338 SRMGEACKRAGV
+338 NRMGEACKRAGV
-350 DYNEVCDKAGIYGSL
+350 DYNEVCDEADIYAAL
-365 PPRSATPLLDGGGK
+365 PPKDATVLLTGGGK
-379 LTADTW
+379 LTADTR
-385 PPFGCV
+385 PPFGYV
-391 IGRDTIARLVK
+391 VGRDAIAHLVK

-419 PESGTSTAEPKW
+419 PESGTSTAKPKW

-437 ENGNY
+437 EDGEY
-442 LVRYRAADDNETA
+442 LVRYRAADDETKS
-455 PDFTGICIY
+455 PDFSDVRTFCG
-464 YDGAWALP
+464 GVWSLP
-472 TDAVV
+472 ADAVV
-477 TAWYRVPRKNN
+477 TAWYRVPRK
-488 SDCSEWR
+488 R
-495 EVVDATD
+495 

>member
-14 ESGTSDGRERIE
+14 DQGTSDGRERIE
-26 YIGLDKLR
+26 YIGLDKLH

-49 AENIEFAGL
+49 AGNIEFAGL

-79 HRRTAAMRKIVEDG
+79 HRRTAAMRKIVDDG

-102 IVEADGGSEA
+102 IVEAEGGSEA

-217 DRATRKD
+217 DRATQKD
-224 RDDIRYLYSSRV
+224 RDDIKYLYSSRV
-236 KDQGADIQRFSKMAC
+236 KSQGEDIQRFSKMVC
-251 RCEQGGPCVNVPNMV
+251 RCEQGGTCVNVPNMV

-273 RRGYTHCGSGCCYD
+273 WRGYTHCGSGCCYD
-287 CDELAT
+287 CGELAT

-300 MAVVKAQKKAE
+300 MAAVKAQRKAE
-311 KKEAKA
+311 YEEAKA

-332 ALRLMW
+332 VLRLMW
-338 SRMGEACKRAGV
+338 NRMGEACKQTGV
-350 DYNEVCDKAGIYGSL
+350 DYNEICDEADIYGPL
-365 PPRSATPLLDGGGK
+365 PPQKASPLLNGTGK
-379 LTADTW
+379 LTADSRS
-385 PPFGCV
+385 PFGYAVGSC
-391 IGRDTIARLVK
+391 DIARLVK

-419 PESGTSTAEPKW
+419 PESGTGTAEPKW

-437 ENGNY
+437 EDGEYVVWAESPDEDAGYTDIAVYENGRWCGY
-442 LVRYRAADDNETA
+442 TAA
-455 PDFTGICIY
+455 
-464 YDGAWALP
+464 GA
-472 TDAVV
+472 T
-477 TAWYRVPRKNN
+477 YRVVGWWPMPQER
-488 SDCSEWR
+488 
-495 EVVDATD
+495 